1 MSDNLLSDRLL
12 NASDIA
18 LLIKKSVLTIRKDV
32 HRRPDTLPPRTI
44 LPGDARSLVWR
55 QSDYEK
61 WIASLPTASKA
72 TEETKRG
79 PGRPPI
85 YQQIAD
91 QKRQETE
98 PTAGVVL
105 PKEERQRSKGG
116 RPRKAD
122 QHAARR
128 G

>member
-61 WIASLPTASKA
+61 WIASLPTALEKV
-72 TEETKRG
+72 EETKRG

-85 YQQIAD
+85 CQQMAD
-91 QKRQETE
+91 QKRQDVDL
-98 PTAGVVL
+98 TASRVL
-105 PKEERQRSKGG
+105 HEEEKPKAKGG
-116 RPRKAD
+116 RPRKIV
-122 QHAARR
+122 RL
-128 G
+128 GGEK